1 MVTFASALAAVLLFS
16 ADPPTVGI
24 RNGQIEAKIYL
35 PDPVNGFYRSTRF
48 DWSGAIG
55 SIKYRGHDFYGP
67 WFYRI
72 DPAVYDLGYDEKGVI
87 SAPFTAMVGPVEEF
101 GTDDR
106 YDHSRTY
113 TLVDPGKWTV
123 KKSRDSVEFTQVL
136 DDAVDG
142 YAYIYRKVIRL
153 LPGKPQMVIEQSLK
167 NTGKHPIHS
176 TVYDHNFL
184 VLDGEGPSQDLTIT
198 VPFPIESPRPATA
211 GLLEVRGN
219 QLVYVKT
226 LENEDQVDAE
236 VGLWFSGRDRAVRG
250 DCGGWPCLCQ
260 FECRLRIFAGRRDR
274 MRALVLP
281 FGNGLVALNLADGV
295 EKWFVPLKTPEA
307 MAQHRGVVAA
317 VSVIPGA
324 FFSGGMDG
332 ILRAVSPGNG
342 QPLWEFD
349 TAREFETVNGVKA
362 KGGSIG
368 AAGPVI
374 ANGMVFVGSG
384 YVGFQNGVPGNVL
397 LAFAPSFSLK

>member
-24 RNGQIEAKIYL
+24 RNGQIEAKVYL
-35 PDPVNGFYRSTRF
+35 PDPANGFYRSTRF

-55 SIKYRGHDFYGP
+55 SLKYRGHDFYGP

-101 GTDDR
+101 GTDGSALGFAEAKPGGTFVKIGVGVLRKPQAGEAPVPPPPSGRGNSDR

-123 KKSRDSVEFTQVL
+123 KKSGDSVEFTQVL
-136 DDAVDG
+136 DDADDG

-153 LPGKPQMVIEQSLK
+153 LPGKPQMVIEHSLK
-167 NTGKHPIHS
+167 NTGKHPIQS

-226 LENEDQVDAE
+226 LENED
-236 VGLWFSGRDRAVRG
+236 RATATIHGFGESAKDYDIRVENKKLGAGYRVTG
-250 DCGGWPCLCQ
+250 D
-260 FECRLRIFAGRRDR
+260 
-274 MRALVLP
+274 
-281 FGNGLVALNLADGV
+281 
-295 EKWFVPLKTPEA
+295 
-307 MAQHRGVVAA
+307 
-317 VSVIPGA
+317 
-324 FFSGGMDG
+324 
-332 ILRAVSPGNG
+332 
-342 QPLWEFD
+342 QPLSNIAVWSI
-349 TAREFETVNGVKA
+349 RTVNA
-362 KGGSIG
+362 MEPYISMSI
-368 AAGPVI
+368 
-374 ANGMVFVGSG
+374 
-384 YVGFQNGVPGNVL
+384 QPGKEFTWN
-397 LAFAPSFSLK
+397 LKYEYYTLPRAE